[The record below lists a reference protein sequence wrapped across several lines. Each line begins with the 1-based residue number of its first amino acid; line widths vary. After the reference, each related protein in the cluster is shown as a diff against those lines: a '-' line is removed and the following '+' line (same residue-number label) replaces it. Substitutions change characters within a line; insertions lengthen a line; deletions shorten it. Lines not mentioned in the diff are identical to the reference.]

1 VVLPSRL
8 HKRGET
14 VDIKIDS
21 FDFDLL
27 RLTDETGQY
36 VEYNLRDELKVN
48 EANLLQEMLHQPSKF
63 IYWASIFEKLKYF
76 QEAKELEA
84 ERIIAQID
92 TEARE
97 HYKGTE
103 TKATKDV
110 VEAYR
115 KQKDEYHNIMTELN
129 YYNFLVGKIGR
140 IVKAFEQ
147 RKDMLQS
154 YGKQVLEQKGY
165 GAGAGTRIEDNPF
178 GNMQVPGSR

>member
-1 VVLPSRL
+1 V
-8 HKRGET
+8 E
-14 VDIKIDS
+14 IKIDQ
-21 FDFDLL
+21 FDFDTLV
-27 RLTDETGQY
+27 LTDETGQTIT
-36 VEYNLRDELKVN
+36 YNLREELKVN

-63 IYWASIFEKLKYF
+63 IYWASIYEKLKYF

-84 ERIIAQID
+84 ERVIARID

-97 HYKGTE
+97 YYKGTE

-115 KQKDEYHNIMTELN
+115 KSKDEYHEVMTELN
-129 YYNFLVGKIGR
+129 YYDFIVGKILR

-165 GAGAGTRIEDNPF
+165 GAGAGTRIEDSNPF